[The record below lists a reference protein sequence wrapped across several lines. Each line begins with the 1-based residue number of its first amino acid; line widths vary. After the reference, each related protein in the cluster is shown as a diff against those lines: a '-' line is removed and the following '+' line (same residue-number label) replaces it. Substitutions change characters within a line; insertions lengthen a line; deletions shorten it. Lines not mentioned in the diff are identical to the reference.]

1 VGKIE
6 VGGKDVLKVFMKR
19 LYNMLVQSWFLK
31 LDAEYHLHR
40 GDHCEFHERKG
51 HHIKDCIEF
60 YQKVARMLTIRE
72 LRIKAMEGSNEVRM
86 MKKIKR
92 NG

>member
-1 VGKIE
+1 
-6 VGGKDVLKVFMKR
+6 M
-19 LYNMLVQSWFLK
+19 
-31 LDAEYHLHR
+31 
-40 GDHCEFHERKG
+40 
-51 HHIKDCIEF
+51 
-60 YQKVARMLTIRE
+60 RE

>member
-1 VGKIE
+1 
-6 VGGKDVLKVFMKR
+6 
-19 LYNMLVQSWFLK
+19 
-31 LDAEYHLHR
+31 LHR